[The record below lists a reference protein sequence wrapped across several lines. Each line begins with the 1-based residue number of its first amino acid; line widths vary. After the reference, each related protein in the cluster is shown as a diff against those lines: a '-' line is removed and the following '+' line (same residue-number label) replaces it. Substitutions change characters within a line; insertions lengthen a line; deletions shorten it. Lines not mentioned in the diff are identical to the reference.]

1 MKSESATSMLLV
13 YYRYAHICMYS
24 NTIVYIERQERCEC
38 IQKFDSLIN
47 LKYCHHQ
54 NSLCVLQI
62 LSSPQTI
69 QEKCGQVGL
78 PLQVSAL
85 WENVSET
92 QSATKA

>member
-13 YYRYAHICMYS
+13 YYRYAHICMFC
-24 NTIVYIERQERCEC
+24 NTIVYIKGQERCEC

-47 LKYCHHQ
+47 LKYYHHQ
-54 NSLCVLQI
+54 NSFCVLKI
-62 LSSPQTI
+62 LSSAQTI

-85 WENVSET
+85 RENVSET
-92 QSATKA
+92 QSATEA